1 MQRATGQDAVI
12 ATKVSAGGN
21 LILVGDV
28 AEVDT
33 NYDMT
38 TLFGAGLVG
47 NLIVFTELGT
57 YLNYTQF
64 SPSAQTVVSLEN
76 HATLPQFGL
85 FTTEYTSATVVTF
98 DTQLHASDSAGNVVN
113 LGEELILLDTGDG
126 DRYRITIA
134 NGVLTPI
141 KI

>member
-1 MQRATGQDAVI
+1 MI